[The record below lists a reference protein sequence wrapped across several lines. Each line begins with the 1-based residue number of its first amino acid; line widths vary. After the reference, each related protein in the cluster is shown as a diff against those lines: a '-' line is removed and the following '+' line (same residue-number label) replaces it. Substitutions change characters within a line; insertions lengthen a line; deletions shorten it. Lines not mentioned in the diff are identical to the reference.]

1 MNHELSRFNH
11 GPRTRDRGSAA
22 IEVAFLLPILIIFLT
37 FPIFYARCL
46 WHYTAAQKAVQD
58 AARYLASVPKSEMLS
73 PALGEAA
80 VSRAVE
86 IATREI
92 AELSPGG
99 VMVTPQAYCNNGSRC
114 GSTIPIGSLPRTVT
128 VEMGFFMTD
137 PIFNIETWGQVSINA
152 SVTLNYVGN

>member
-1 MNHELSRFNH
+1 MKRKLARLNYRW
-11 GPRTRDRGSAA
+11 RTRERGAVALEAA
-22 IEVAFLLPILIIFLT
+22 LLLPILILFLT

-58 AARYLASVPKSEMLS
+58 AVRYLASVPKSEMLS
-73 PALGEAA
+73 PALADIA
-80 VSRAVE
+80 VNRAIE

-99 VMVTPQAYCNNGSRC
+99 EIIPPQAYCNGGARC
-114 GSTIPIGSLPRTVT
+114 GYTIPIGSLPKTVT

-137 PIFNIETWGQVSINA
+137 PIFNIETWGQISINA
-152 SVTLNYVGN
+152 SVTLNYAGN